1 MLRTGAINLV
11 LKIGLILS
19 SLVFA
24 IFSFIQGA
32 AVIQYYPSF
41 IINIIGESTTLI
53 LGSLVSICLAI
64 WLLSRKQRFAAV
76 ATYFV
81 LLSIGILFNI
91 TSLTFLGMVWPLW
104 CISFALALRYYPRIR
119 VLAKDSHGRYVM
131 KIIPAATAA
140 IIASEKNIDTT
151 DIQTSSPKTK
161 AKDSVHGNNIASESV
176 QQTTSTPAFVEE
188 NNTSDLAN
196 KSAPEA
202 SLAYEVSHDV
212 DATLDEIFA
221 HAGLHTTSSETASL
235 SDELSDDVIGHT
247 YTPTI
252 EDTTPSATT
261 YADTEEKE
269 IKRPKVSRKKV
280 IAKST
285 EPSLILDEI
294 TPPLEEIVSVAEHP
308 RIARKRAKAKTP
320 KTNQ

>member
-53 LGSLVSICLAI
+53 LGGLVSICLAT

-161 AKDSVHGNNIASESV
+161 AKDSVHENNIASEPV
-176 QQTTSTPAFVEE
+176 LQTTSTPAFVEE
-188 NNTSDLAN
+188 NSTSDLAN
-196 KSAPEA
+196 KSAPDA
-202 SLAYEVSHDV
+202 SLAYEISHDV
-212 DATLDEIFA
+212 DATLDEIFT

-252 EDTTPSATT
+252 ENTTPSATT

-269 IKRPKVSRKKV
+269 VKKPKVSRKKV
-280 IAKST
+280 IAKT
-285 EPSLILDEI
+285 IEPSLTFDEI
-294 TPPLEEIVSVAEHP
+294 TPPLEEIVSVTEHP
-308 RIARKRAKAKTP
+308 RIARKRAKAKTA

>member
-161 AKDSVHGNNIASESV
+161 AKDGDNEKRIVSE
-176 QQTTSTPAFVEE
+176 QIPQTTSTPAFVEE

-212 DATLDEIFA
+212 DATLEEIFT
-221 HAGLHTTSSETASL
+221 HAGLHAASNDETSLT
-235 SDELSDDVIGHT
+235 DELSDDVIGHT
-247 YTPTI
+247 YSPTA
-252 EDTTPSATT
+252 EVLSPSPAI
-261 YADTEEKE
+261 YINTEEKE
-269 IKRPKVSRKKV
+269 IKKPKVSRKKMV
-280 IAKST
+280 NKIVETS
-285 EPSLILDEI
+285 SGLDDI
-294 TPPLEEIVSVAEHP
+294 IPPLEEIISVVEHP
-308 RIARKRAKAKTP
+308 RIAKKRAKAKTP